1 MSERRWGLRLPG
13 LPAIPG
19 LPGRSAALPPA
30 RRAAPEPAVRTGD
43 AAPLD
48 DPGRFHAAA
57 WAARGLAQQRP
68 SLHVDAGSCAT
79 EVGIFSGFAP
89 AIYVH
94 RQPPQ
99 AWLPNLVIVSGDV
112 TALPFPD
119 KTVVSL
125 TSLNVIE
132 HVGGGD
138 AEATLQGLRELGR
151 VLGYR
156 GSLYLA
162 IAVGRERMHRS
173 RRIFAPETVLHA
185 LPHLRLRKFS
195 VVGDDLRLHD
205 AVPFE
210 AAASL
215 KNGCGMFEFERA

>member
-1 MSERRWGLRLPG
+1 MTERRWGLRLPG
-13 LPAIPG
+13 IA
-19 LPGRSAALPPA
+19 PGR
-30 RRAAPEPAVRTGD
+30 RAVPDPGSRTGD

-48 DPGRFHAAA
+48 HPGRFHPAA

-94 RQPPQ
+94 RHAPQ
-99 AWLPNLVIVSGDV
+99 AWLPGLAIVTGDV
-112 TALPFPD
+112 TRLPFPD

-125 TSLNVIE
+125 TSLNVVE
-132 HVGGGD
+132 HIGSGD
-138 AEATLQGLRELGR
+138 AEETLKGLRELGR

-162 IAVGRERMHRS
+162 TAVGRERVHRS
-173 RRIFAPETVLHA
+173 RRIFAPETVLRT

-195 VVGDDLRLHD
+195 YVGDDLRLHD

-210 AAASL
+210 AAAGL
-215 KNGCGMFEFERA
+215 KDGCGMFEFERA